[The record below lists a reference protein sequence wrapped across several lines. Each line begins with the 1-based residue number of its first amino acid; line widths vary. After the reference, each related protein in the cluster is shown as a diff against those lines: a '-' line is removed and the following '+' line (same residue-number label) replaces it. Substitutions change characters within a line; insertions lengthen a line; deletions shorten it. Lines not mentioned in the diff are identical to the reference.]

1 MISLSGHPEEPRLQC
16 SGRGRGLV
24 ARRGEDLFLVF
35 QILSKE
41 LGRGGVVEYHRHRL
55 SVSGVNLLST
65 TYKGIRFR

>member
-1 MISLSGHPEEPRLQC
+1 M
-16 SGRGRGLV
+16 

-55 SVSGVNLLST
+55 SVTGVNLLFT